1 MVSVKW
7 RFMPIMTDLT
17 DMKKPQKTMV
27 AGPLDAELAKLGD
40 RIKRLRLARRILQ
53 QEAAIRAGIAR
64 STASR
69 IESGDPSVAIGQ
81 VLRYMDAIAPGKTLE
96 QLYCDD
102 DPAEAMLRF
111 DERRIRASKVSNARK
126 KELDF

>member
-1 MVSVKW
+1 
-7 RFMPIMTDLT
+7 
-17 DMKKPQKTMV
+17 MKKSQKAAFSEHLNT
-27 AGPLDAELAKLGD
+27 ELTHLGE
-40 RIKRLRLARRILQ
+40 RIKRLRLARHMVQ

-81 VLRYMDAIAPGKTLE
+81 VLRYVDAIAPGMSLE
-96 QLYCDD
+96 QVYRDD
-102 DPAEAMLRF
+102 DPAEALLRHS
-111 DERRIRASKVSNARK
+111 ERRVRARSMSEGRK

>member
-1 MVSVKW
+1 
-7 RFMPIMTDLT
+7 MPIMTDLT
-17 DMKKPQKTMV
+17 DMKKPQKTML
-27 AGPLDAELAKLGD
+27 AEPLSSELAKLGE

-81 VLRYMDAIAPGKTLE
+81 VLRYADAIAPGKSLA

-102 DPAEAMLRF
+102 DPTEAMLRF
-111 DERRIRASKVSNARK
+111 DERRVRARSVSNARK
-126 KELDF
+126 KKLDF